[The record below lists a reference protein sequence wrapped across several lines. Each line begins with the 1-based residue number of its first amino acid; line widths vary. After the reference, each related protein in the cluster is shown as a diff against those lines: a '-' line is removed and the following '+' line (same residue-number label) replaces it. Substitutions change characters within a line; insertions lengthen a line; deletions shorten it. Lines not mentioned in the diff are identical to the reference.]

1 MMIRSAQPTDL
12 PAIQALLTSHHLPL
26 DDLAQHLATAVVA
39 EEDGRLVATAALEVY
54 GSEALL
60 RSVAVAESQRRTG
73 LGGQIVQAILELAQ
87 QQGIG
92 EVYLLTETAAAYF
105 PRFGFQPITRAEVAE
120 TVQQSAEFT
129 TACPASAQA
138 MQLTL
143 KSKHNERN

>member
-1 MMIRSAQPTDL
+1 MFTIRPAQPADL
-12 PAIQALLTSHHLPL
+12 PAIQALLTSHDLPL
-26 DDLAQHLATAVVA
+26 DDLERHLATAVVA

-73 LGGQIVQAILELAQ
+73 LGGQIVQAILDLAQ

-105 PRFGFQPITRAEVAE
+105 PRFGFQPIARAEVPP

-129 TACPASAQA
+129 TACPTSAQA
-138 MQLTL
+138 MRRLIW
-143 KSKHNERN
+143 